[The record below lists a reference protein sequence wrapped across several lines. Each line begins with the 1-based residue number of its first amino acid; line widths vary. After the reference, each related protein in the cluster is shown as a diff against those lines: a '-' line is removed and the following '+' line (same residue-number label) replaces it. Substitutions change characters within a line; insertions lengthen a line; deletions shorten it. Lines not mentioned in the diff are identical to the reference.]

1 MSTDMSWLA
10 QPISWILIVAG
21 WMVVNSQN
29 NRRETRKEVRASLL
43 ELYKLLD
50 DIEDAAY
57 EYHTTDGDAGEARKI
72 VRAIQQIAPRII
84 MARRGPIKFQYTK
97 PLATFRKAITFE
109 NFDTSKFER
118 KQAED
123 PFFDAIAA
131 AKRELI
137 TALELAYSQAY
148 P

>member
-1 MSTDMSWLA
+1 MSWFA
-10 QPISWILIVAG
+10 QSISWVLIVAG
-21 WMVVNSQN
+21 WMVINNQN

-43 ELYKLLD
+43 ELYKFLD
-50 DIEDAAY
+50 EIEDSAY
-57 EYHTTDGDAGEARKI
+57 EYHTTDGDTGKARKI
-72 VRAIQQIAPRII
+72 LRAIQQIAPRII
-84 MARRGPIKFQYTK
+84 MARRGPIVFHYTK
-97 PLATFRKAITFE
+97 ALTNFRRAITFE
-109 NFDTSKFER
+109 NFDTSTFER
-118 KQAED
+118 KRPED